1 MIYAILIFT
10 LLNVILAYTDA
21 HKIINNQAI
30 NHTINAVVYLGALGI
45 SVIIL
50 KDYWLVPTI
59 LLIRLLIFNIALS
72 LFRGK
77 KWDYVP
83 LTPLSTI
90 DRMANMI
97 FKNGRQMYFTYTI
110 ILFICLLI
118 ELLFSIG

>member
-90 DRMANMI
+90 DRLANMI

>member
-10 LLNVILAYTDA
+10 VINIILAYTDA

-59 LLIRLLIFNIALS
+59 LLIRLLIFNIVLS

-90 DRMANMI
+90 DRLANMI
-97 FKNGRQMYFTYTI
+97 FKNGKQMYFTYTI
-110 ILFICLLI
+110 ILIICLLI

>member
-1 MIYAILIFT
+1 MIYAILIFAVI
-10 LLNVILAYTDA
+10 NVVLAYIDA

-90 DRMANMI
+90 DRLANMV

-110 ILFICLLI
+110 ILFVCLLI